1 MGAFGHGG
9 YNVFGGDRM
18 IWPFTWKKQRD
29 EARAA
34 SKDFHDAYKDC
45 ASAQAWVSVFL
56 NNALTLLYCVAIA
69 LAIWKL
75 RNHMDWKP

>member
-1 MGAFGHGG
+1 MFGWTIKKKVDWNGLLEKASYFESQH
-9 YNVFGGDRM
+9 DRCM
-18 IWPFTWKKQRD
+18 
-29 EARAA
+29 
-34 SKDFHDAYKDC
+34 
-45 ASAQAWVSVFL
+45 SAQAWVSIFL